1 MTEQFDTKEGNNNQ
15 EVNKDQV
22 DNDQDVIE
30 IEEANAEVDDTV
42 QSDEIAWASKP
53 VTQEKC
59 KECDYQPNIPK
70 H

>member
-1 MTEQFDTKEGNNNQ
+1 MKEQFDTKEGNNNQ

-30 IEEANAEVDDTV
+30 IEDKNAEVDDSV
-42 QSDEIAWASKP
+42 RSEEIPSANKP
-53 VTQEKC
+53 VTKEKC
-59 KECDYQPNIPK
+59 KECDYQPNNPK